1 MSRAGT
7 AQPSSSGTGSGTDS
21 EPGVVDAEFEEVD
34 ERKRKAS

>member
-7 AQPSSSGTGSGTDS
+7 AQPSGSGTSSGTDS